1 MVLTCP
7 RAASV
12 GQFAIQL
19 AALSGYKVATTAS
32 PKNFELVNGLGAS
45 AVFDYRDPD
54 VVANIKAATH
64 DSVRA
69 ALDTISLKET
79 QAISAAVISPEG
91 GKVMHIL
98 AVIADATARTDV
110 VRECELSFSISQA
123 LWRLA

>member
-1 MVLTCP
+1 M
-7 RAASV
+7 
-12 GQFAIQL
+12 
-19 AALSGYKVATTAS
+19 
-32 PKNFELVNGLGAS
+32 
-45 AVFDYRDPD
+45 
-54 VVANIKAATH
+54 ANIKAATH

-110 VRECELSFSISQA
+110 VRECELPFTVSQA
-123 LWRLA
+123 PWRLV